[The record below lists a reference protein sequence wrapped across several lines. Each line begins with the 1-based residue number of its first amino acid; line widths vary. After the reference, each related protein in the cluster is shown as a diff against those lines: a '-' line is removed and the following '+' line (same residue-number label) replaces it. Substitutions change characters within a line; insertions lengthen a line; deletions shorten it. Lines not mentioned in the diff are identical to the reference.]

1 MIFGISRV
9 FAQGGLPTITT
20 ACETRSGLL
29 AAFDDGFSVFSS
41 CPEGSRRVVL
51 IGEAG
56 PKGDKGDKGD
66 QGDPG
71 PQGIPGP
78 TGDTGSQGLQ
88 GQKGDQG
95 DPGPA
100 GPKGDQGDPAPGF
113 TPDKW
118 IYVCFHVDTAA
129 LTVMKGGTCFPHV
142 TWKIPVMCVPGKAC
156 QPDNPNDS
164 FYVPLQ

>member
-9 FAQGGLPTITT
+9 FAQGGFPTIIT

-29 AAFDDGFSVFSS
+29 NAFNDGFSVIGS

-51 IGEAG
+51 IGE
-56 PKGDKGDKGD
+56 
-66 QGDPG
+66 PG
-71 PQGIPGP
+71 PQGLEGP
-78 TGDTGSQGLQ
+78 
-88 GQKGDQG
+88 QG
-95 DPGPA
+95 DLGPV
-100 GPKGDQGDPAPGF
+100 GPKGDQGDPGTPGF
-113 TPDKW
+113 TPDRW
-118 IYVCFHVDTAA
+118 VYVCFHVDTAA

-142 TWKIPVMCVPGKAC
+142 IWRIPVMCVPGKPC